1 MTLVPS
7 PKLVQ
12 GQWTRWM
19 NYVQQDFSSAY
30 LMVMPANITSF
41 CIASKCDTFPSPTH
55 LKSCRIT
62 MEAMYTLCS
71 KDLCTTAHILGA
83 CKVSLL
89 QGRYTFKHDTVLCQ
103 AIEAVKTFISNT
115 KEAAPIS
122 AK

>member
-1 MTLVPS
+1 
-7 PKLVQ
+7 
-12 GQWTRWM
+12 
-19 NYVQQDFSSAY
+19 
-30 LMVMPANITSF
+30 MPANITSF
-41 CIASKCDTFPSPTH
+41 CIAKCDTFPSPTH

-71 KDLCTTAHILGA
+71 KNLYTTAHILGA

-89 QGRYTFKHDTVLCQ
+89 QGRYTFRHDTVLCQ